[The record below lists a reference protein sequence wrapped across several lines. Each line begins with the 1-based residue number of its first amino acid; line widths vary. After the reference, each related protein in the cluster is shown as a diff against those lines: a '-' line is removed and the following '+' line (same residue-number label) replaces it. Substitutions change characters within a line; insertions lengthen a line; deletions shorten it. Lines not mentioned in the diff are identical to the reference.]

1 MALFQLSIN
10 ASSAREEIRKND
22 DPGSNTIQKG
32 HLF

>member
-22 DPGSNTIQKG
+22 PESNTIQKG